1 MVMLFMLAALA
12 LVAAASLVWQ
22 LARLHVPVGE
32 HWSTSEG
39 EPDLG
44 LLESRLMRHGRSL
57 WRIQAARQPLV
68 ARLSVLLRQAGYVG
82 TRAQVALLSSLL
94 IVVFGVAGLAGL
106 YGWQAGEPQA
116 AAALRTGL
124 AGLLLAGVGS
134 WLWLKQRRQ
143 QRARALEGEAEVAIQ
158 VTRMLWEAGMT
169 LEGVLRG
176 LIVNLAEVAP
186 ETVLELRM
194 ALNRIAAGQDRETVL
209 EDLAALQPAES
220 SHDYFRLLAQISV
233 SGSGASEALLN
244 LSRLLR
250 DHQRTTLQEKVT
262 RLSGQMSLVMM
273 VFLFPALLIV
283 LAGPAVVNLGSML
296 QAFGG

>member
-1 MVMLFMLAALA
+1 MMLIVLAALA
-12 LVAAASLVWQ
+12 LVVAAALLWQ
-22 LARLHVPVGE
+22 LARQQLPATDG
-32 HWSTSEG
+32 WATADG

-44 LLESRLMRHGRSL
+44 RLESRLMNHGRSL
-57 WRIQAARQPLV
+57 WRTQTARQPLM
-68 ARLSVLLRQAGYVG
+68 ARLSLLLRQGGYVG
-82 TRAQVALLSSLL
+82 TRAQVALLTSLL
-94 IVVFGVAGLAGL
+94 LVMAGVAVMAGL
-106 YGWQAGEPQA
+106 YGWQTGEPGGA
-116 AAALRTGL
+116 AAARMGL
-124 AGLLLAGVGS
+124 SGLLLTAVGS

-143 QRARALEGEAEVAIQ
+143 QRARALADEVEVTIQ
-158 VTRMLWEAGMT
+158 VTRMLWESGMT

-186 ETVLELRM
+186 ATVLELRV
-194 ALNRIAAGQDRETVL
+194 ALNRVTAGQEREAAL
-209 EDLAALQPAES
+209 EELAALQPAEA
-220 SHDYFRLLAQISV
+220 SHQYFRLLARLSV
-233 SGSGASEALLN
+233 SGSGATEALLD

-250 DHQRTTLQEKVT
+250 DHQRTSLQEKVT